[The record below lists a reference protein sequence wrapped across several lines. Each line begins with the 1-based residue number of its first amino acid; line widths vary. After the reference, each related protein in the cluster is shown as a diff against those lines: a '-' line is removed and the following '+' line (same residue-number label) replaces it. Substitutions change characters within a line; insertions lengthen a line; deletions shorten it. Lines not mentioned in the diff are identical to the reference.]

1 MIDTNSDHFLVL
13 NISLILCHN
22 SITIKIFRMKILTT
36 IKKYLLASV
45 VLLSLITFA
54 NAQAKYSTKVVNMSV
69 SGTSTMHDWVMKS
82 TAGDCSAAFT
92 VDAAGNITDLTA
104 MTVSFSSKALKSGK
118 DAMDKNAYKA
128 LKADKSPTIT
138 ATLKSAEVSTKDN
151 KTYTIKSVVKL
162 TIAGKTVETDLIATA
177 KKVNDT
183 TISVKGEKKISMK
196 EYDMSPPSFM
206 LGAVKT
212 GNDVVLAFD
221 VVLNQ

>member
-1 MIDTNSDHFLVL
+1 
-13 NISLILCHN
+13 
-22 SITIKIFRMKILTT
+22 MKILTS
-36 IKKYLLASV
+36 IKKCILPSV
-45 VLLSLITFA
+45 ILLSFITVSIS
-54 NAQAKYSTKVVNMSV
+54 QTKYSTKAVNMSV

-82 TAGDCSAAFT
+82 TAGDCSATFT
-92 VDAAGNITDLTA
+92 VDATGNITDLTE

-128 LKADKSPTIT
+128 LKTDKNPTIS

-162 TIAGKTVETDLIATA
+162 TIAGKTIETDLITTA

-183 TISVKGEKKISMK
+183 SISVKGQKKISMK

-221 VVLNQ
+221 VVLNK